1 MDRQTCIVKRKDGSE
16 YVACANYG
24 TEQCSIH
31 SGGCKTCPKMKA
43 IFDKAKKE
51 GYNGD
56 ENELGEII
64 SYLFD
69 TECRRYGNYYVV
81 EEAKNAS

>member
-1 MDRQTCIVKRKDGSE
+1 MDNLSRRLCNKVEVWGNVE
-16 YVACANYG
+16 Y
-24 TEQCSIH
+24 
-31 SGGCKTCPKMKA
+31 
-43 IFDKAKKE
+43 
-51 GYNGD
+51 

-81 EEAKNAS
+81 TEVKDAGWHNLKYRNLKGFYETTVIRR

>member
-16 YVACANYG
+16 YVACAHYG

-51 GYNGD
+51 GYGAGAED
-56 ENELGEII
+56 
-64 SYLFD
+64 SS
-69 TECRRYGNYYVV
+69 
-81 EEAKNAS
+81 AKAPSPCQS

>member
-1 MDRQTCIVKRKDGSE
+1 
-16 YVACANYG
+16 
-24 TEQCSIH
+24 
-31 SGGCKTCPKMKA
+31 MKA

-51 GYNGD
+51 GYNGS